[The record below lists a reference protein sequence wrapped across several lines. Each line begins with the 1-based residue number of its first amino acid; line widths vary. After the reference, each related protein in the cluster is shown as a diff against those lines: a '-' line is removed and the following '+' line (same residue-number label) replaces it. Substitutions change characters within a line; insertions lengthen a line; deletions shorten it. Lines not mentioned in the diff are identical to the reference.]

1 MYNNLTDEQ
10 FMLIQA
16 STLYVLNEE
25 KRIVRVNE
33 PGETDSPVIFIGKTR
48 NSVHTYVSMLAPEQ
62 LVEELKDEISS
73 SINMVRLCNMIG
85 KYNVVNNVWIGPA
98 YAYIKDIPP
107 HIPDS
112 GVITIREDNA
122 HMLSRHFESFAQEIT
137 ERQPM
142 TGYVV
147 EGQVV
152 SLCCSARSSDQAA
165 EASITTAEN
174 FRGRGLAEKVV
185 AKWIGEVLRAGKIPL
200 YSTSWD
206 NLSSQRVAQK
216 LGLHPYGVDFNI
228 TVDSKVQNK
237 NIGNS
242 L

>member
-1 MYNNLTDEQ
+1 MYNNLTEDQ
-10 FMLIQA
+10 LMQIQA

-33 PGETDSPVIFIGKTR
+33 SGETDSPVIFIGKTR
-48 NSVHTYVSMLAPEQ
+48 NSVYTYVSKHAPEQ
-62 LVEELKDEISS
+62 LVEELRDQIFS
-73 SINMVRLCNMIG
+73 SINMVKICHMIG
-85 KYNVVNNVWIGPA
+85 KYHVVKNVWIGPA

-107 HIPDS
+107 HIPED
-112 GVITIREDNA
+112 GVITIRDDNA
-122 HMLSRHFESFAQEIT
+122 HTLSRHFESFAQEIT

-142 TGYVV
+142 AGYVV

-152 SLCCSARSSDQAA
+152 SLCCSARSSDRAA
-165 EASITTAEN
+165 EASLTTAED
-174 FRGRGLAEKVV
+174 FRGRGLAEKAA

-228 TVDSKVQNK
+228 TVNSKEQDR
-237 NIGNS
+237 NIS
-242 L
+242 Y